1 MQEWL
6 AGRGPGLPCLEHW
19 MSPLE
24 PGAVS
29 EGGEWEAEGRGSELE
44 RMDPF
49 LRPKGL
55 TCS

>member
-6 AGRGPGLPCLEHW
+6 AGRGPGPPCLEHW

-29 EGGEWEAEGRGSELE
+29 EGGEWEAEGRE
-44 RMDPF
+44 
-49 LRPKGL
+49 GL
-55 TCS
+55 SWSAWTPS